1 MSRRSGDRSWVSGM
15 DVMKSLHF
23 CSLAL
28 LMIAMVF
35 LIAPLGCS
43 PRNNTTADLEAPMVR
58 VRLLNNVDR
67 VNLSCADAPTIAVDG
82 GRSKRKLGVGTGQTV
97 VLTLGESG
105 WLINGVDAG
114 AGVMEMT
121 QTSDGSVAINGLP
134 YRGTFRFVPVT
145 AGRFDV
151 VNDLDVESYLK
162 GVLAKEL
169 FSDWHPEAYR
179 AQAII
184 ARTYALYE
192 VKTNPTGRHWDLHP
206 DVKSQVYGGMKAE
219 TEKATLAVQATRG
232 AVVVYG
238 PEGQEKIFK
247 AYFSS
252 CCGGVSAAAGDVFG
266 GQTIP
271 PLEARFN
278 GNTCSLSTRYNWGP
292 IVVSKSELT
301 RRLKL
306 WGAKEGHAIANMP
319 GVANVEIAMS
329 NQFGRPRRY
338 VITDT
343 AGQQYSLLAEQMR
356 WAINTDA
363 AGGVTVFSSFFTPV
377 AVGNDIQFT
386 DGHGHGHG
394 VGACQWCMQG
404 RALAGD
410 TAQTIVMKNFPSAKV
425 VVAY

>member
-1 MSRRSGDRSWVSGM
+1 
-15 DVMKSLHF
+15 MKPLHF
-23 CSLAL
+23 CLLAF
-28 LMIAMVF
+28 LMLTLVALVVPM
-35 LIAPLGCS
+35 GCS
-43 PRNNTTADLEAPMVR
+43 PRSTPVADSESPMVR
-58 VRLLNNVDR
+58 VRLLSNVDR

-82 GRSKRKLGVGTGQTV
+82 GKSKRKLGVSSGQTV
-97 VLTLGESG
+97 TLTLGESG
-105 WLINGVDAG
+105 WLINGIDAG

-121 QTSDGSVAINGLP
+121 QASDGSVAINGLP
-134 YRGTFRFVPVT
+134 YRGTFRFVPVA

-151 VNDLDVESYLK
+151 VNDVDVENYLK
-162 GVLAKEL
+162 GVLAREL
-169 FSDWHPEAYR
+169 FNDWHVEAYR

-206 DVKSQVYGGMKAE
+206 DVRSQVYGGMKAE
-219 TEKATLAVQATRG
+219 TEKATAAVHATRG

-271 PLEARFN
+271 PLDARYN
-278 GNTCSLSTRYNWGP
+278 GNACSLSTRFNWGSV
-292 IVVSKSELT
+292 VVSKSELT
-301 RRLKL
+301 RRLKA
-306 WGAKEGHAIANMP
+306 WGASNGHAIASMP
-319 GVANVEIAMS
+319 GIANIEIATS

-338 VITDT
+338 LVTDT
-343 AGQQYSLLAEQMR
+343 SGQQFSLLAEQMR
-356 WAINTDA
+356 WAVNTDA
-363 AGGVTVFSSFFTPV
+363 PGGVSVYSSFFTPV
-377 AVGNDIQFT
+377 VVGTDIHFT
-386 DGHGHGHG
+386 EGHGHGHG
-394 VGACQWCMQG
+394 VGACQWCMQA

-410 TAQTIVMKNFPSAKV
+410 PHGTIVTKNFPTAKV